1 MFIQPLLRRLGHQKW
16 IRFGIRDRIIRAFH
30 NPDTS
35 LSQPFTVPFFGRIY
49 TGDFSV
55 WLDWCTYYFGAYSG
69 EELDLMRDA
78 LNGIPDPIILDIGA
92 NIGHHSLFASTI
104 AKEVHSFEPFP
115 KVLAKLYEKIRVN
128 SITNIKVHEIGL
140 GETSE
145 DLPFSQ
151 PVGCNTGTGSF
162 VDASINN
169 LNAINLPIRIGDEYL
184 KTLKLHKID
193 FIKMDIE
200 GFEPQALRGLYHTL
214 NTYRPIVFF
223 EWSANERKADIKLK
237 TLFPNEYTIYN
248 LTTNLYFLGLFH
260 KTNYALIKESS
271 LCCDGN
277 KIAIPNERLN
287 NIPIVKGKIIS

>member
-1 MFIQPLLRRLGHQKW
+1 MQSLLRLLGHQKW

-35 LSQPFTVPFFGRIY
+35 PSRPFIVPFFDRIY
-49 TGDFSV
+49 TGNFSTYI
-55 WLDWCTYYFGAYSG
+55 DWCTYYYGAYAG
-69 EELDLMRDA
+69 EELDVMRDV
-78 LNGIPDPIILDIGA
+78 LNGTPDPVVLDVGA

-115 KVLAKLYEKIRVN
+115 KALTKLHEKIGAN

-162 VDASINN
+162 VDASING
-169 LNAINLPIRIGDEYL
+169 LNALSLPIRVGDEYL
-184 KTLKLHKID
+184 KALRLPKID
-193 FIKMDIE
+193 FIKIDIE
-200 GFEPQALRGLYHTL
+200 GFEPQALRGLCHTL
-214 NTYRPIVFF
+214 NIYRPVVFF
-223 EWSANERKADIKLK
+223 EWSANERKADVKLK

-248 LTTNLYFLGLFH
+248 LVTGQHFLGLFQ
-260 KTNYALIKESS
+260 KTNYALIED
-271 LCCDGN
+271 LPPFYDGN

-287 NIPIVKGKIIS
+287 DIPIIKGKIIR